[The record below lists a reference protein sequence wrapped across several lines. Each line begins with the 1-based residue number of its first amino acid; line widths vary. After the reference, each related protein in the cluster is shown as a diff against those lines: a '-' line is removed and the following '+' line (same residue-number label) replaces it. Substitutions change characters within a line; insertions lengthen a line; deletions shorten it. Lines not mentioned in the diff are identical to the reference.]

1 MKGIRIENGFI
12 IYYGNAAGY
21 VSGERAVVDSIFV
34 SDELE
39 RFLKGEQEIKTIQ
52 WKEGVFKQLSHGKQ
66 QQEEIELLKSCRVW
80 QLKPESDIMM
90 RFIGYEEMINRFG
103 EPSSDAYQVVY
114 DGTVASNELEVLYE
128 TFNLEHPAE
137 YTGHSLS
144 MSDVVELYDEQGS
157 KFYYC
162 DMIGFREIAFQDS
175 EQSMQMKF

>member
-66 QQEEIELLKSCRVW
+66 QQEEIELLRAV
-80 QLKPESDIMM
+80 
-90 RFIGYEEMINRFG
+90 GFG
-103 EPSSDAYQVVY
+103 S
-114 DGTVASNELEVLYE
+114 
-128 TFNLEHPAE
+128 
-137 YTGHSLS
+137 
-144 MSDVVELYDEQGS
+144 
-157 KFYYC
+157 
-162 DMIGFREIAFQDS
+162 
-175 EQSMQMKF
+175 

>member
-1 MKGIRIENGFI
+1 
-12 IYYGNAAGY
+12 
-21 VSGERAVVDSIFV
+21 
-34 SDELE
+34 
-39 RFLKGEQEIKTIQ
+39 
-52 WKEGVFKQLSHGKQ
+52 
-66 QQEEIELLKSCRVW
+66 
-80 QLKPESDIMM
+80 MM